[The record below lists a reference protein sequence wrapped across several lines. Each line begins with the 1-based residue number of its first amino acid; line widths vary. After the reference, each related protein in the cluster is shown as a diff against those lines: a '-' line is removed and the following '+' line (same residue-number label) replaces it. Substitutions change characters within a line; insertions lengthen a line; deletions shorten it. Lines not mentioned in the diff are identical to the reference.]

1 MRLKARSIEEKP
13 KNRTDIDT
21 EKYEPGV
28 TSFELYSVTEG
39 LPDRSPAPDKAL
51 RLKNRPGQPHTTRN
65 SISTEARNRAVQ
77 L

>member
-28 TSFELYSVTEG
+28 TSFELYSVTEASRTV
-39 LPDRSPAPDKAL
+39 LPRQTG
-51 RLKNRPGQPHTTRN
+51 R
-65 SISTEARNRAVQ
+65 
-77 L
+77 